1 MTWSCLA
8 ALTAAVLLCG
18 FSAFRQALHLFQLS
32 SYQDASYLK
41 SVQAHKK
48 DFSGAKRILP
58 CLLMVLGSLSFS
70 SMPWL
75 TLAGTLLY
83 LLLNRP
89 KKAKKP
95 LVYTARVKRLLCC
108 AGVLALLWLGL
119 LYYVSICL
127 LTAGVYRDSAGL
139 LRLSLFLPATAGAL
153 TILFQHR
160 LILLCNDLIYPLEH
174 AISQHY
180 YKDARKILDA
190 MPDLTVIGITGSYG
204 KTSTKYFLERLLS
217 LQYNV
222 YMTPG
227 NYNTTLGVVRAVR
240 EGLRPTHEVFLCE
253 MGARHIGDIEEIC
266 QLVKPSMGIVT
277 SVGPQHLDTFG
288 SLSNVLS
295 TKLELAAAVRDKGP
309 VFLNFDSVPLALHA
323 PLQQVIS
330 YGQEGVHYH
339 LTNLSVDEN
348 GSRFTIEAPDGQRQS
363 FSTRLLGYANVQNI
377 CGAIAVAHTMGIS
390 LERLAP
396 AVRQLEGAPHRLQ
409 LIRKNG
415 LTIIDDAYNSNPAGA
430 KNALDTLA
438 LCRGNRIVIT
448 PGLVELGAQEL
459 EFNQELGK
467 QAAPCCNFLITVG
480 EQPRTEAIRQG
491 AREAGLHR
499 EHILSAKTVQEAMA
513 MAQSL
518 SAPEEGRF
526 VLLLNDLTDNY

>member
-1 MTWSCLA
+1 MNWYCLA
-8 ALTAAVLLCG
+8 ALAVAVLVCG

-32 SYQDASYLK
+32 SYQDASYRK
-41 SVQAHKK
+41 AVKAHKK
-48 DFSGAKRILP
+48 DFSGAKRIVP
-58 CLLMVLGSLSFS
+58 CLVMVLGGFSFS

-75 TLAGTLLY
+75 LLAGTGLY

-108 AGVLALLWLGL
+108 AGVLAVLWLLLLHYVSTCL
-119 LYYVSICL
+119 LYSAL
-127 LTAGVYRDSAGL
+127 LRSSAGL
-139 LRLSLFLPATAGAL
+139 ARLSLLLPTAAGAL
-153 TILFQHR
+153 TILLQHH
-160 LILLCNDLIYPLEH
+160 LILLCNDLMSPLEQG
-174 AISQHY
+174 ISHHY
-180 YKDARKILDA
+180 YKDARRILDS

-217 LQYNV
+217 LRYNV

-240 EGLRPTHEVFLCE
+240 EGLRPTHEIFLCE
-253 MGARHIGDIEEIC
+253 MGARHIGDIQEIC
-266 QLVKPSMGIVT
+266 QLVQPSMGIVT

-288 SLSNVLS
+288 SLTNVLN

-309 VFLNFDSVPLALHA
+309 VFLNFDSEPLALHA

-339 LTNLSVDEN
+339 LTNLAIDEN

-377 CGAIAVAHTMGIS
+377 CGAIAVAHTMDIP
-390 LERLAP
+390 LAELVP

-409 LIRKNG
+409 LIRRPD
-415 LTIIDDAYNSNPAGA
+415 LTIIDDAYNSNPTGA
-430 KNALDTLA
+430 KNALETLA
-438 LCRGNRIVIT
+438 LCHGTRIVIT
-448 PGLVELGAQEL
+448 PGLVELGAME
-459 EFNQELGK
+459 EDYNREMGK
-467 QAAPCCNFLITVG
+467 QAAGCCQWLITVG
-480 EQPRTEAIRQG
+480 DQPRLEAIRQG

-499 EHILSAKTVQEAMA
+499 EHILEAKTVQEAMS

-518 SAPEEGRF
+518 SVPEEGRF